1 MQDPMAFAS
10 ASSLSLGT
18 SFLGS
23 DPFTTLPLPESPVP
37 SSSTPFSR
45 HRHTAS
51 ASSGPFH
58 PPSPLAQAPLTHFLE
73 PETSSKGKE
82 RAD

>member
-1 MQDPMAFAS
+1 MQDPSAF

-23 DPFTTLPLPESPVP
+23 DQFTSLPLPESPVP
-37 SSSTPFSR
+37 SSSTPYTR

-51 ASSGPFH
+51 ASSGPYH
-58 PPSPLAQAPLTHFLE
+58 PPSPLAQAPLTHLPD
-73 PETSSKGKE
+73 PEASGKGKE